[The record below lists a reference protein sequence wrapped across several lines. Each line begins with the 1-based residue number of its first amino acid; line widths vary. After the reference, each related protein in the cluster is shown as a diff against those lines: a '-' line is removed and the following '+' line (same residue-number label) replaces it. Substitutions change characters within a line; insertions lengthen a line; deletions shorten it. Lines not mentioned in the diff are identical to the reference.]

1 MGLGESYR
9 QALALARRELG
20 RASGE
25 ELGRRV
31 AAAGA
36 ELLPPGSPGAGPAG
50 AVRVSFLGGSLL
62 VSLPDAVVAWSRATA
77 APPGGERGAG
87 AREVADG
94 TRREAGPGRD
104 REAGGAG
111 EEVPQWLAILTLHYL
126 NGAGGEP
133 LTGELVPFRDLSGGR
148 VYDSNFEK
156 RVRARLVR
164 AFSHQPALLL
174 EAAAR
179 LGGEAVDMGDAGV
192 RLVTFPRVPLW
203 LVLWAADEEF
213 PAGANV
219 LFDSS
224 VRSYLCTEDAVVL
237 CEQVVA
243 ELIKMVQEGE
253 VRGQGA

>member
-9 QALALARRELG
+9 QALALARQELG

-50 AVRVSFLGGSLL
+50 AIRVSFLGRPLL
-62 VSLPDAVVAWSRATA
+62 VSLPDAVLVS
-77 APPGGERGAG
+77 
-87 AREVADG
+87 
-94 TRREAGPGRD
+94 
-104 REAGGAG
+104 AGGAPLAQEEPAGAGGPAPGQQDRAAGG
-111 EEVPQWLAILTLHYL
+111 EAAEVPQWLAILTLHYL

-133 LTGELVPFRDLSGGR
+133 LTGELIPFRDLPGGR

-174 EAAAR
+174 EVAAR

-213 PAGANV
+213 PPGANV

-237 CEQVVA
+237 CEQVTS
-243 ELIKMVQEGE
+243 ELIKMVREGE
-253 VRGQGA
+253 VRRQGA